1 MNITLDQIIVWLIVG
16 ALAGSLVGML
26 VNRSKEGFGWFTNMI
41 VGLIGAVIGG
51 VLSRLFGLDLGLSG
65 ISVSLED
72 LVVAVAGSLILLL
85 ATWAIRRARQRGAS

>member
-16 ALAGSLVGML
+16 ALSGSLVGML